1 MRVSI
6 FICRG
11 AVPLRRD
18 YSSGHERGRR
28 TGILRNIVPD
38 QNQKQWNAAD
48 PLRSHVARL
57 SLEESLGCIQLTTSV
72 SVLTGRLL
80 SEVQYSTYDG
90 ELLSSLSWSW

>member
-18 YSSGHERGRR
+18 YSSGHERGIG

-57 SLEESLGCIQLTTSV
+57 SLEESLGCIQLTSV

-80 SEVQYSTYDG
+80 SEVHTMVNYYRH
-90 ELLSSLSWSW
+90 